1 MRQNRKL
8 AYSVNKGKYE
18 KGLGQRHMKKL
29 DMYYLDQ
36 ETLLCFLYIEFKGIN
51 GKETWLYCHP
61 VSYTHLTLPTTGS
74 LCRSRWS
81 PYH

>member
-18 KGLGQRHMKKL
+18 KGLGQRHKKKL

-51 GKETWLYCHP
+51 GKETWLYCHL
-61 VSYTHLTLPTTGS
+61 SQKIHRS
-74 LCRSRWS
+74 LEQNGIIEL
-81 PYH
+81 